1 MAANVASAPRIAPI
15 PYGVG
20 RLGLGWL
27 TFVAAMLLVAGWGI
41 YAYSQQLEQGEIVT
55 GMRDIGTMGGAAW
68 GLYVAFV
75 VYFVGVSFAG
85 ITLAAM
91 IRLLDAER
99 LRPVARM
106 AELLTIIALILAA
119 FSVLADLGQ
128 PQRGIVN
135 LFRYARPQS
144 PFFGTFSLVIS
155 GYLFASF
162 VYFYLDGRRDAA
174 VCARTPGRLRWF
186 YRLWA
191 AGYSDT
197 PAERS
202 RHQHASFYLAIAIL
216 PLLVTAH
223 STLGFVFG
231 LQVGRPGWFSG
242 LQAPAF
248 VIMAGVS
255 GTGLLVVVAAIVRA
269 VLRETERLSL
279 QVFRWLGNLLMVLTA
294 AYLYFVVV
302 ELLTGLYQ
310 GPEREARLMASLLS
324 GDFSPLYWTS
334 VASLAVA
341 FVLLFGQF
349 VRRRHS
355 IALIVLSGLLVNVA
369 AIGKRVLIVVPSQVE
384 GMLLPYGPGT
394 YTPTWVEISV
404 IVGLVALG
412 TVMYAVAIKVFP
424 VMHIAEDITAV
435 AAAKEGTWLERHG
448 GVRAPVGMR
457 IPLTT
462 AIVLA
467 GFTLQAL
474 TYLFLAAPWGA
485 PATGPVSGALTPALF
500 VPGGPAASDPRLEWS
515 PSLFV
520 LGVML
525 VFIAA
530 IVYEVI
536 PDRKRT

>member
-1 MAANVASAPRIAPI
+1 MAATVATAPRTTSI

-20 RLGLGWL
+20 RVSLGWL
-27 TFVAAMLLVAGWGI
+27 TFVAAMMAIAGWGI
-41 YAYSQQLEQGEIVT
+41 YAYAQQLEQGEIVT

-68 GLYVAFV
+68 GIYVAFV

-91 IRLLDAER
+91 IRLLDVER

-106 AELLTIIALILAA
+106 AELLTIVALILAA

-128 PQRGIVN
+128 PLRGIVN

-155 GYLFASF
+155 GYLFASL

-174 VCARTPGRLRWF
+174 VCARSPGRLQWF

-191 AGYSDT
+191 AGYRDT
-197 PAERS
+197 PAERA
-202 RHQHASFYLAIAIL
+202 RHQHASFFLAIAIL

-255 GTGLLVVVAAIVRA
+255 GTGLLIVVAAIVRA
-269 VLRETERLSL
+269 VLRDTERLSL

-294 AYLYFVVV
+294 VYLYFVVV

-310 GPEREARLMASLLS
+310 GPEREARLLTSLLS
-324 GDFSPLYWTS
+324 GTFAPLYWTS
-334 VASLAVA
+334 VASLAIA
-341 FVLLFGQF
+341 FILLFGQF

-369 AIGKRVLIVVPSQVE
+369 AVGKRVLIVIPSQIE
-384 GMLLPYGPGT
+384 GTLLPYGPGT

-404 IVGLVALG
+404 VVGLVALG

-424 VMHIAEDITAV
+424 VMHVAEELPAG
-435 AAAKEGTWLERHG
+435 AAKEPTWLDR
-448 GVRAPVGMR
+448 GVGAARPRSMR
-457 IPLTT
+457 IPVTT

-474 TYLFLAAPWGA
+474 TYFFLAAPWGA
-485 PATGPVSGALTPALF
+485 AAPGPITGGLAPALF

-520 LGVML
+520 VGVML